1 MPGVRESDEAKSRAY
16 LIYEHLPSPLGAD
29 YIETMPT
36 LLLSHPSSLAHNTG
50 PGHPERADRIR
61 AIEQVLSDEKFATLI
76 RAEAPMA
83 ENDLL
88 ALCHPLDYID
98 ALREAAPRE
107 GMARVDADTV
117 MSAGTWEAA
126 LRAAGGAVAA
136 TDAVIS
142 GQAANA
148 FVCMRP
154 PGHHA
159 ETRTA
164 MGFCFFNNAAL
175 AARRAQKKH
184 GLGRAAIVDF
194 DVHHGNGT
202 QDIFW
207 DDDTV
212 LYASTHQMPLY
223 PGTGAASERGAK
235 NTIVN
240 APLAPGDGG
249 EAFRA
254 AFEELILPRL
264 RDFAPD
270 FIVISAGFDAHHR
283 DPLGNLR
290 LTEDDFAWATLKL
303 MEEADRSAGGRLVSV
318 LEGGYDLQGLSRSVG
333 AHVIALMRA

>member
-1 MPGVRESDEAKSRAY
+1 
-16 LIYEHLPSPLGAD
+16 
-29 YIETMPT
+29 MPT

-50 PGHPERADRIR
+50 SGHPERADRIR
-61 AIEQVLSDEKFATLI
+61 AIGQVLSDEKFAKLV

-88 ALCHPLDYID
+88 ALCHPPDYID

-126 LRAAGGAVAA
+126 LRSAGGAVAA

-159 ETRTA
+159 EIRKA
-164 MGFCFFNNAAL
+164 MGFCFFNNAAI

-207 DDDTV
+207 DDDSV

-240 APLAPGDGG
+240 APLAPGDGS
-249 EAFRA
+249 EAFRS

-270 FIVISAGFDAHHR
+270 FVVISAGFDAHHR

-303 MEEADRSAGGRLVSV
+303 MEQADRSADGRLVSV
-318 LEGGYDLQGLSRSVG
+318 LEGGYDLEGLSRSVG
-333 AHVIALMRA
+333 AHVTALMRA